1 MGDSTSMALYLQ
13 RGGAYTSSIFYCR
26 RRWWELAA
34 EVGGVY
40 RRWGQAERERQR
52 IKEERKYKRGR
63 GKREIREIEKIEKNN
78 DEKKDR
84 DDEE

>member
-1 MGDSTSMALYLQ
+1 MLTPLQFFTASGGGGSWQQRWVECIEGGDRQ
-13 RGGAYTSSIFYCR
+13 
-26 RRWWELAA
+26 
-34 EVGGVY
+34 
-40 RRWGQAERERQR
+40 RERDR
-52 IKEERKYKRGR
+52 GERKRGR